1 MIRIISA
8 LMIAVII
15 AGCVSPEQA
24 KPPYGFVA
32 GRNVPVNTKLTV
44 RGAEI
49 IKVYKTGRY
58 IDPANPN
65 IMHEA
70 GEIYVVNRSPVWNLR
85 PNTPVNDPAFKSSSP
100 PVNVHSENIKLLQ
113 NTNLAMRHLGNQMRE
128 NREKIQKISSDDKS
142 PKNLQELIE
151 KLSEEQGKI
160 KRGLAELDK

>member
-8 LMIAVII
+8 SIIAVII
-15 AGCVSPEQA
+15 TGCVSPEQP
-24 KPPYGFVA
+24 KPPCAFVT
-32 GRNVPVNTKLTV
+32 GRNVPANAQLTV

-85 PNTPVNDPAFKSSSP
+85 PNTPVNDPAFKNSSP
-100 PVNVHSENIKLLQ
+100 PLNIRNKNIKLLQ
-113 NTNLAMRHLGNQMRE
+113 NTNQAMQYLGNQMRK
-128 NREKIQKISSDDKS
+128 NREEIQKVSNEDKS
-142 PKNLQELIE
+142 PKNLQGLVE
-151 KLSEEQGKI
+151 KLNKEQGKI
-160 KRGLAELDK
+160 KRELAELDK

>member
-15 AGCVSPEQA
+15 TGCASPEHP
-24 KPPYGFVA
+24 KPPCGFVT
-32 GRNVPVNTKLTV
+32 GRNVPVNAKLTV

-49 IKVYKTGRY
+49 IKVYRTGRY

-65 IMHEA
+65 IMHES
-70 GEIYVVNRSPVWNLR
+70 GEIYVVKRSPVWNLR
-85 PNTPVNDPAFKSSSP
+85 PNTPVSSPAFKNNLS
-100 PVNVHSENIKLLQ
+100 PVNIHNENIKLLQ
-113 NTNLAMRHLGNQMRE
+113 NTNQAMRHLGNQMRE
-128 NREKIQKISSDDKS
+128 NREEIQKISNADKS
-142 PKNLQELIE
+142 PKNLQVLIE